1 MRGIKNHQRKDQ
13 IFIAILHTW
22 TMDRHMT
29 LEIDINLRIKVCNSV
44 FYLFECAV
52 CQLSRSFLD
61 SMASPCDTLL
71 TRDLKEH
78 PKLL

>member
-22 TMDRHMT
+22 TMVCHMT
-29 LEIDINLRIKVCNSV
+29 LEIDINLKIKVCNSV
-44 FYLFECAV
+44 FCAV
-52 CQLSRSFLD
+52 CQLSRFFLD
-61 SMASPCDTLL
+61 SMSSSCDTPL

>member
-22 TMDRHMT
+22 TMARHMT
-29 LEIDINLRIKVCNSV
+29 LEIDINPKIKVCNSV
-44 FYLFECAV
+44 FCLLECAV

-61 SMASPCDTLL
+61 SMASPYDTPL
-71 TRDLKEH
+71 TRDLKEY

>member
-22 TMDRHMT
+22 TRARHMT
-29 LEIDINLRIKVCNSV
+29 LEIDINLKIKVCNSV
-44 FYLFECAV
+44 FCLLECAV

-61 SMASPCDTLL
+61 SMASPCDTPL

-78 PKLL
+78 PKLH